1 MNSIRIVEG
10 ATLVS
15 IGVFC
20 ASVLI
25 GFTLQAGNVL
35 PVRGNEVAA
44 IHMPTVTIIGKR
56 LSAAERASMLQEDR
70 DAGANSAMV
79 ERTGGKNN
87 AG

>member
-35 PVRGNEVAA
+35 PARGNEVAA
-44 IHMPTVTIIGKR
+44 TQLPTVTIVGKR
-56 LSAAERASMLQEDR
+56 LSVAERASMQQEDR
-70 DAGANSAMV
+70 DAGSNAAMV
-79 ERTGGKNN
+79 ERAGGKNN

>member
-20 ASVLI
+20 ASVLV
-25 GFTLQAGNVL
+25 GFTLQAGNLL
-35 PVRGNEVAA
+35 PAHGNQVAA
-44 IHMPTVTIIGKR
+44 VEVPTVTIIGKR
-56 LSAAERASMLQEDR
+56 LSAAERASMLREDR
-70 DAGANSAMV
+70 DAAANSAMV
-79 ERTGGKNN
+79 EHTGGKSN